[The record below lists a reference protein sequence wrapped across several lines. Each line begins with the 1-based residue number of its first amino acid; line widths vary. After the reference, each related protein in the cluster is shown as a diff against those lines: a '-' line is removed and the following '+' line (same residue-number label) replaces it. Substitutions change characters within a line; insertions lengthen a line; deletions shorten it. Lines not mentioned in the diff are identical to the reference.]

1 MTDDVKRFGP
11 GRMSPGTSGV
21 GAFVV
26 KNMSPV
32 SSSNDVVYSPAIQ
45 FVHVTKLSRE
55 FN

>member
-32 SSSNDVVYSPAIQ
+32 SSSNAIR
-45 FVHVTKLSRE
+45 VHTLPPPIQLQS
-55 FN
+55 